1 MNWEREVIDRIKA
14 YNFILLDANFI
25 SHSDHDVVW
34 KLYDLNSISELDS
47 LEEDIINLNED
58 LQWKLED
65 IVKDDRVFTI
75 PGVVDEVSE
84 FKNIFLDSY
93 KWYKRDIR
101 FAQRRRPFRRNIRSE
116 RRSHKKRITESL
128 IERTLK
134 DIRENEI
141 NPYNNNKLYHLNSV
155 VRTLEKV
162 INHLKIYQGPIKEL
176 SMRVENASE
185 TDHLLVKAAFG
196 CFLENQERKIA
207 IISSDYHIEQISYIN
222 SVYCCFDIITPLT
235 TVTQKFE
242 TKTIQPYIHTN
253 V

>member
-1 MNWEREVIDRIKA
+1 M
-14 YNFILLDANFI
+14 
-25 SHSDHDVVW
+25 
-34 KLYDLNSISELDS
+34 
-47 LEEDIINLNED
+47 
-58 LQWKLED
+58 
-65 IVKDDRVFTI
+65 
-75 PGVVDEVSE
+75 
-84 FKNIFLDSY
+84 
-93 KWYKRDIR
+93 
-101 FAQRRRPFRRNIRSE
+101 
-116 RRSHKKRITESL
+116 
-128 IERTLK
+128 
-134 DIRENEI
+134 
-141 NPYNNNKLYHLNSV
+141 
-155 VRTLEKV
+155 

-185 TDHLLVKAAFG
+185 TDHLLAEAAFG